1 MFVGKDRSVSS
12 VRCFVSSEKNDGA
25 EKVGQAGTNGKSKG
39 CICFVRKN
47 GNHVANVLLIDD
59 IYTTGATV
67 EQAAKILK
75 KAGAQNVYFLTISIG
90 QGI

>member
-12 VRCFVSSEKNDGA
+12 VRCFVSSEKTTAQKKLDR
-25 EKVGQAGTNGKSKG
+25 QGTNGKSKG
-39 CICFVRKN
+39 CICFVRKMETCGECASDRRYLYN
-47 GNHVANVLLIDD
+47 GSDSRGRQQNI
-59 IYTTGATV
+59 
-67 EQAAKILK
+67 K

>member
-39 CICFVRKN
+39 CICFVRKIKP
-47 GNHVANVLLIDD
+47 VANVLLIDD